1 MSRIFQQTETC
12 VVEPN
17 PSVIVDSFLQSIR
30 DGQTSGAV
38 ELFADAF
45 TFNDY
50 GLLLCFTDK
59 ERLANFFD
67 KQVQLCPDL
76 LFTVDAQFSDGGNVS
91 LFWTMKASVS
101 EPGFGGRVRVIPV
114 IVQGASFIR
123 IQGEKI
129 IEWADYYDGLTSRR
143 QALAEYFRDWIE
155 Y

>member
-1 MSRIFQQTETC
+1 MPRIFHQTEPY
-12 VVEPN
+12 VVKAN
-17 PSVIVDSFLQSIR
+17 PAAIVYSFLQSIR

-45 TFNDY
+45 TFYDY
-50 GLLLCFTDK
+50 GLQLCFTDK
-59 ERLANFFD
+59 QRLANFFD
-67 KQVQLCPDL
+67 KRVQQCPDW
-76 LFTVDAQFSDGGNVS
+76 LFTVDTQFSEGGNVS
-91 LFWTMKASVS
+91 LFWTMNASVS
-101 EPGFGGRVRVIPV
+101 ELAFGGRVRVIPV
-114 IVQGASFIR
+114 KVQGASFIR